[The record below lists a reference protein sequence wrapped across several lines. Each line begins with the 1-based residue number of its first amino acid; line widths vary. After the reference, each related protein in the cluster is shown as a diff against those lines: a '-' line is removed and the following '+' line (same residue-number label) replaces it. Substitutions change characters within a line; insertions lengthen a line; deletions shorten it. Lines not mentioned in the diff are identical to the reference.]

1 MRPFLIMSLLFLSC
15 GSTPNQTSSFLQLV
29 KNKRSDILI
38 ISNNKMIPR
47 STILNKYPYQGPSD
61 NIALSRL
68 LDMNNKYVIFFL
80 GKDYVS
86 QCDICL
92 YHQISFIKD
101 LSKSKD
107 MAVLFLSDNNN
118 GREMAIFH
126 NRHKL
131 NDFYLFSDS
140 NSQLKQ
146 YDYTCFLA
154 PAY

>member
-1 MRPFLIMSLLFLSC
+1 MRPYLIMSFFYLSC
-15 GSTPNQTSSFLQLV
+15 GLTPNHTRSFLQAI
-29 KNKRSDILI
+29 NTKRSDILI
-38 ISNNKMIPR
+38 IPKNEMIPPR
-47 STILNKYPYQGPSD
+47 TTLIKYPYQGPSD
-61 NIALSRL
+61 SINLSKL
-68 LDMNNKYVIFFL
+68 LDVNKPYVIFFL

-92 YHQISFIKD
+92 YDQISFIKD

-107 MAVLFLSDNNN
+107 IPVLFLCDNTN

-131 NDFYLFSDS
+131 NDFYLFSAGDR
-140 NSQLKQ
+140 QLKQ
-146 YDYTCFLA
+146 YDYTCFLT

>member
-1 MRPFLIMSLLFLSC
+1 MRPFLILSLLFLSC
-15 GSTPNQTSSFLQLV
+15 GPAPNQTYSFLQLV

-38 ISNNKMIPR
+38 IPNNKMILH
-47 STILNKYPYQGPSD
+47 STILIKYPYQGPSD
-61 NIALSRL
+61 NITLSGL
-68 LDMNNKYVIFFL
+68 LDRNKKYVIFFL

-107 MAVLFLSDNNN
+107 MAVLFLSDNTN

-131 NDFYLFSDS
+131 SDFYLLSDS